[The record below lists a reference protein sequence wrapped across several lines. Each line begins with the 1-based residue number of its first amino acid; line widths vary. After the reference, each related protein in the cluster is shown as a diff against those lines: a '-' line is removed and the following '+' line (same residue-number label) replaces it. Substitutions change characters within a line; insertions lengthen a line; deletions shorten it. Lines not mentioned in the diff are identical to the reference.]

1 MELPLSMHEQAIQRG
16 TILMSSMFEDIDH
29 DKFFVI
35 MGVSDDYIAGF
46 FFINS
51 NIHHSLFKKP
61 DQLAMQYLMRHKD
74 YSFLKYDSFL
84 CATNILIKSRKDLAE
99 SLQKGETSIKGV
111 LQQEHLEE
119 ILEMVRNSKLFSKI
133 EKKRFF
139 Y

>member
-1 MELPLSMHEQAIQRG
+1 
-16 TILMSSMFEDIDH
+16 MSSMFEDIDH

-51 NIHHSLFKKP
+51 NIHHSLFRKP
-61 DQLAMQYLMRHKD
+61 DQLAMQYPMKHKD

-99 SLQKGETSIKGV
+99 SMQKGETSIKGS